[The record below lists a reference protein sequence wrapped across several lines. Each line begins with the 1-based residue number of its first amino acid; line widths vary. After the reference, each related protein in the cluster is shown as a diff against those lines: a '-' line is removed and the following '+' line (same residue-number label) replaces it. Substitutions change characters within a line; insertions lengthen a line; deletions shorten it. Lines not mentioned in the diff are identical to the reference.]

1 MRTESIFNKK
11 FKMEKLI
18 KVVSFYIFQIF
29 YWLILLYIYSF
40 IHQSTKR
47 NGTKVLKLLR
57 SFRCRSQNF
66 HFIWPIIKIKSKWGL
81 NLEIFTIKEF
91 NSGKMENIID
101 GPALLIILKSKVQM
115 VKILWNQNQK
125 KQLGQ
130 IL

>member
-125 KQLGQ
+125 KLLGQ